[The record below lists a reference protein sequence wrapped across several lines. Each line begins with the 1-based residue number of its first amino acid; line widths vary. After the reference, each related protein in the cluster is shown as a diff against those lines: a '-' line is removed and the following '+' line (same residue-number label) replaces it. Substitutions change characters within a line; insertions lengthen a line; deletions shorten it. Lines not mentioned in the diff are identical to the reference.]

1 MVKSV
6 NKVNVN
12 LDKYDTI
19 DTSLIT
25 SREYVRQFGLKE
37 DYVEYHVYTISD
49 SLIYSNYNYIDYKI
63 PGTLQGAEST
73 YTQELELFPE
83 SVVEN
88 LGFTYGTYKVQFNI
102 FRKKIVDINSKV
114 FYIKELSNDRTE
126 LRVTSNDL
134 SNLTIEDGVV
144 NFLYEIQSSPYF
156 KDFLLNFGDNKI
168 VNGIN
173 IALDKN
179 TSPYSILVKLYQ
191 PLPNEFDLKSSFW
204 FVEELSESSVF
215 EVALE
220 PTPVVVPVPFLK
232 GANFDIEV
240 DENSVKPSD
249 YFNINE
255 LLSNKSLGAYQEL
268 LNALNKKG
276 IQINVDYSDYSDF
289 VHFSSARERLLNFKY
304 KVELLETYQAD
315 INSIKTTTNYNTA
328 YNSSQSIV
336 SLQAKI
342 DNIVTNF
349 DGYESYLYY
358 VSESAA
364 WPKSNSSKP
373 YVLYSSTSS
382 QVINWLGSDDYNSN
396 LYGGQLYTASSYDTE
411 NQDNL
416 AYIIPGYISVDSY
429 NEGYT
434 LFLNMTGQHFDN
446 IWIYIK
452 SITDLYNNSNNLY
465 KGISKD
471 LVYYALRSLGL
482 KLYNSKSNDNL
493 FEYLI
498 GSTEGGN
505 YSPSGS
511 QFETLV
517 SASNYSV
524 SGQDIQKETLKRIY
538 HNLPLLLKSKGTARG
553 IKALI
558 SSFGIPNTLLTVSE
572 FGGSD
577 KLNNTVE
584 YTYDRFSY
592 ALNVSGSYV
601 KTYWNAQYDYPTGS
615 VTTYVPNSLE
625 FRFKPDKNY
634 YYFTSSLFDSV
645 LSNGTRPMYADVYPD
660 TTKGYPYSIVTFY
673 LNGNAGY
680 SKAKVSLPIFMK
692 DPAGESVWW
701 NFVITRRFPYDVT
714 ISNQNQYYDL
724 YIKNKIGTRI
734 GHEASASI
742 YALGSTSASYN
753 ANWNSTTQFVHLGG
767 TGSKYVGS
775 FQELRYWTTALSESI
790 IDYHT
795 LNPESIR
802 GNTSGSS
809 YNELSARFPLGN
821 NLKTYNHTL
830 TGSVYSVQPNYKER
844 SIIAGATIKSASF
857 VGFKN
862 EINYIPN
869 DEEYVTD
876 TPNMAYSS
884 PVTEKIRIVDNYITG
899 SVLSPFLRLED
910 TSEIY
915 LTKDIHYID
924 VSFSPQNEVNKD
936 IIGQYGNSIDIDQY
950 IGDPRDDTK
959 KEYPNLVSLNNSY
972 YNKYFSKYDFADYI
986 RLIKFFDNSLFKM
999 IKDYVPARSSVQTG
1013 LTIKS
1018 TMLER
1023 PKSKRADTS
1032 VIENYNYEEGMVITG
1047 DITADSIYT
1056 SGYEDGR
1063 DFYTGQLSGSS
1074 INVYH
1079 QFEIKNKN
1087 PYI

>member
-6 NKVNVN
+6 KKINSN

-19 DTSLIT
+19 DTSLIA
-25 SREYVRQFGLKE
+25 SRDYVRQFGLKE

-49 SLIYSNYNYIDYKI
+49 SLIYSNYNYTDYKI

-73 YTQELELFPE
+73 YTQEIELFPG

-126 LRVTSNDL
+126 IRVTSNDL

-168 VNGIN
+168 INGIN

-179 TSPYSILVKLYQ
+179 TDPYSILIKLYQ

-204 FVEELSESSVF
+204 FVEELSEASVF
-215 EVALE
+215 EVSLE
-220 PTPVVVPVPFLK
+220 PIPIIVPTPFLK

-268 LNALNKKG
+268 LNAINQKG
-276 IQINVDYSDYSDF
+276 IQINVNYSDYADF

-304 KVELLETYQAD
+304 KVELLETYQAG
-315 INSIKTTTNYNTA
+315 INSIKTTTNYNTS

-349 DGYESYLYY
+349 DGYESYVYY
-358 VSESAA
+358 TSESAS

-373 YVLYSSTSS
+373 YVLYSSTSTE
-382 QVINWLGSDDYNSN
+382 VVNWLGSDDYNSS

-434 LFLNMTGQHFDN
+434 LFMNMTGQHFDN

-452 SITDLYNNSNNLY
+452 SITDLYKNSNALY

-493 FEYLI
+493 FQYLI

-511 QFETLV
+511 QFETVV
-517 SASNYSV
+517 SASNYTV
-524 SGQDIQKETLKRIY
+524 PGQDIQKETLKRIY

-558 SSFGIPNTLLTVSE
+558 SSFGIPDTILTVNE

-601 KTYWNAQYDYPTGS
+601 KAYWNAEYDYPTGS

-634 YYFTSSLFDSV
+634 YYHTSSLFDSV
-645 LSNGTRPMYADVYPD
+645 LSDSTRPMYADIYPD

-673 LNGNAGY
+673 LNGSAGY
-680 SKAKVSLPIFMK
+680 SKAKVSLPIFMT
-692 DPAGESVWW
+692 DPAGDAIWW
-701 NFVITRRFPYDVT
+701 NFVISRRYPYDVT
-714 ISNQNQYYDL
+714 VSNQNQYYDL
-724 YIKNKIGTRI
+724 YVKNKIGIRI

-742 YALGSTSASYN
+742 YALGSVSSSYN
-753 ANWNSTTQFVHLGG
+753 ANWNNTNQFLHLGG
-767 TGSKYVGS
+767 TGSTYVGN
-775 FQELRYWTTALSESI
+775 FQELRYWTTPLSESI

-802 GNTSGSS
+802 GNSSGSS
-809 YNELSARFPLGN
+809 YSDLSARFPLGN

-830 TGSVYSVQPNYKER
+830 VGTVLSAQPNYKER
-844 SIIAGATIKSASF
+844 SIISGATVKSASF
-857 VGFKN
+857 VGFQD

-876 TPNMAYSS
+876 SPNMA
-884 PVTEKIRIVDNYITG
+884 
-899 SVLSPFLRLED
+899 
-910 TSEIY
+910 
-915 LTKDIHYID
+915 
-924 VSFSPQNEVNKD
+924 
-936 IIGQYGNSIDIDQY
+936 
-950 IGDPRDDTK
+950 
-959 KEYPNLVSLNNSY
+959 
-972 YNKYFSKYDFADYI
+972 
-986 RLIKFFDNSLFKM
+986 
-999 IKDYVPARSSVQTG
+999 
-1013 LTIKS
+1013 
-1018 TMLER
+1018 
-1023 PKSKRADTS
+1023 
-1032 VIENYNYEEGMVITG
+1032 
-1047 DITADSIYT
+1047 
-1056 SGYEDGR
+1056 
-1063 DFYTGQLSGSS
+1063 
-1074 INVYH
+1074 
-1079 QFEIKNKN
+1079 
-1087 PYI
+1087 

>member
-6 NKVNVN
+6 NKINSN
-12 LDKYDTI
+12 IDKYDTI
-19 DTSLIT
+19 DTSLIA

-37 DYVEYHVYTISD
+37 DYVEYHVYTNND
-49 SLIYSNYNYIDYKI
+49 SLISSNYNYTDYRV
-63 PGTLQGAEST
+63 PGTLQGSTDT
-73 YTQELELFPE
+73 YTQELELFPGT
-83 SVVEN
+83 VVES
-88 LGFTYGTYKVQFNI
+88 LGFTYGTYKVQFNV

-114 FYIKELSNDRTE
+114 FYIKELSKDRTE
-126 LRVTSNDL
+126 LRITSNDL

-179 TSPYSILVKLYQ
+179 TDPYSILVKLYQ
-191 PLPNEFDLKSSFW
+191 PLPSEFGLKSSFW
-204 FVEELSESSVF
+204 FVEELSESAVF

-220 PTPVVVPVPFLK
+220 PTPVTVPVPFLK
-232 GANFDIEV
+232 GANFDIEI

-268 LNALNKKG
+268 LNAINKKG
-276 IQINVDYSDYSDF
+276 IQINVNYADYFDF
-289 VHFSSARERLLNFKY
+289 IHFSSARERLLNFKY

-315 INSIKTTTNYNTA
+315 INSIKTTTNYNTS

-336 SLQAKI
+336 SLQKKI
-342 DNIVTNF
+342 DNLVTNF
-349 DGYESYLYY
+349 DGYETYLYY
-358 VSESAA
+358 TSESAS

-382 QVINWLGSDDYNSN
+382 EAVNWLGSDDYNSP
-396 LYGGQLYTASSYDTE
+396 LYGGQLDVANSYDLE

-416 AYIIPGYISVDSY
+416 SYIIPGYISVDSY

-452 SITDLYNNSNNLY
+452 SITDLYKNSNNLY

-493 FEYLI
+493 FQYLI

-511 QFETLV
+511 QFDTVV
-517 SASNYSV
+517 SASNYTV
-524 SGQDIQKETLKRIY
+524 PGQDIQKETLKRIY
-538 HNLPLLLKSKGTARG
+538 HNLPLLLKSKGTSRG
-553 IKALI
+553 VKALI
-558 SSFGIPNTLLTVSE
+558 SSFGIPDTILTVNE

-592 ALNVSGSYV
+592 ALQVSGSYV
-601 KTYWNAQYDYPTGS
+601 KTYWAAKYDYPTGS
-615 VTTYVPNSLE
+615 ITAYVPDSVE
-625 FRFKPDKNY
+625 FRFKPDKSY
-634 YYFTSSLFDSV
+634 YYHTSSLFDSV
-645 LSNGTRPMYADVYPD
+645 MSNNTRPMYADIYPD
-660 TTKGYPYSIVTFY
+660 ITKGYPYSIVTFY
-673 LNGNAGY
+673 LNGTAGY
-680 SKAKVSLPIFMK
+680 AKAKVSLPIFNT
-692 DPAGESVWW
+692 DPSGEATWW
-701 NFVITRRFPYDVT
+701 NFVISRRYSTDIVT
-714 ISNQNQYYDL
+714 NSQNQYYDL
-724 YIKNKIGTRI
+724 YVKNKIGTRI
-734 GHEASASI
+734 GHEASSSI
-742 YALGSTSASYN
+742 YALGSISSSYN
-753 ANWNSTTQFVHLGG
+753 SSWNTTSQQLYLGG
-767 TGSKYVGS
+767 TGSKYVGN
-775 FQELRYWTTALSESI
+775 FQELRYWVTPLSESI
-790 IDYHT
+790 VDYHT

-809 YNELSARFPLGN
+809 YKDLSARYPLGN
-821 NLKTYNHTL
+821 NLKIYNHTL

-844 SIIAGATIKSASF
+844 SVISGATIKSASF

-876 TPNMAYSS
+876 TPNMAYST
-884 PVTEKIRIVDNYITG
+884 PVTEKVRIIDNYVTG

-910 TSEIY
+910 TSQIY
-915 LTKDIHYID
+915 ITKDIHYID

-936 IIGQYGNSIDIDQY
+936 IIGQYGNSIDVDQY
-950 IGDPRDDTK
+950 IGDPRDDSR
-959 KEYPNLVSLNNSY
+959 KEYPNLVALNKEY

-1018 TMLER
+1018 PMLER

-1032 VIENYNYEEGMVITG
+1032 VIENYNYEEGMILTG
-1047 DITADSIYT
+1047 EITADSIYT

-1074 INVYH
+1074 INVYR